1 MELNKKEIMEINKK
15 RTTNIDR
22 STAKVWTVCIIKVNS
37 QLILDAQ
44 LEH

>member
-22 STAKVWTVCIIKVNS
+22 STAIVWTVCIIKVNS
-37 QLILDAQ
+37 QLILDFQ
-44 LEH
+44 LEY

>member
-1 MELNKKEIMEINKK
+1 MKKEIREINKK

-22 STAKVWTVCIIKVNS
+22 STVKVQTVCIIKVNS